1 MHMSRKPYDPVGDHL
16 EWLGD
21 RMPSEVRRE
30 RERDLS
36 DYPLARFAESRKRRK
51 PKRGKERPA

>member
-1 MHMSRKPYDPVGDHL
+1 MLMSRKWRNPVDEHL
-16 EWLGD
+16 EWLGG
-21 RMPSEVRRE
+21 RWPSEVRRE

>member
-1 MHMSRKPYDPVGDHL
+1 MSRKWRNPVDEHL
-16 EWLGD
+16 EWLGG
-21 RMPSEVRRE
+21 RWPSEVRRE